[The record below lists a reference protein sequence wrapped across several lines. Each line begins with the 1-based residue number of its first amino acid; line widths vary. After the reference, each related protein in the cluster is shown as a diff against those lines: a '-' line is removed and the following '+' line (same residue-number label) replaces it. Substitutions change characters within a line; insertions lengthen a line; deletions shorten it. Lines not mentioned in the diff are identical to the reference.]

1 MTSSLRTLLRYAAYP
16 VLVFGSL
23 AAFWLGVQTRSLPL
37 AALTSALALGSAL
50 VIALLELV
58 LPDREGQVSWRTLR
72 TDFLHVLLSG
82 SGVTML
88 VRALSFGALAAAG
101 AALAARLGVALW
113 PSDWPLPLQL
123 ALAALV
129 GELGSYS
136 AHRLMHR
143 YESLWR
149 IHALHH
155 SPPHLYMV
163 ASARTHPLNS
173 ALVHASQM
181 APVVLLGAGPEVI
194 AAFSLL
200 TAVVGLL
207 QHCNAD
213 LATEWLNGV
222 FATPDLHRTHHSV
235 VLDESN
241 SNFGNNLIV
250 WDWVFGTRLAGAR
263 PEAYGVEGVNWPEG
277 YLAQLAT
284 PFTYGRLSAAPLASP
299 PQPTPAQPTP
309 AQPTPAQPTP
319 QLAPLRG

>member
-1 MTSSLRTLLRYAAYP
+1 MTSTLRTITRYAAYP

-23 AAFWLGVQTRSLPL
+23 AALWLGLRATSLPL
-37 AALTSALALGSAL
+37 AALTSALALASAL
-50 VIALLELV
+50 AVALLELV
-58 LPDREGQVSWRTLR
+58 LPDRAGQVSWRTLR

-88 VRALSFGALAAAG
+88 VRALSFGALAALG
-101 AALAARLGVALW
+101 AAIAARLGVGLW
-113 PSDWPLPLQL
+113 PGAWPLPAQL
-123 ALAALV
+123 ALAAVL
-129 GELGSYS
+129 GELGAYS

-155 SPPHLYMV
+155 SPPHLYVV
-163 ASARTHPLNS
+163 ASARTHPFNS
-173 ALVHASQM
+173 ALVHFCQM
-181 APVVLLGAGPEVI
+181 GPVVLLGAGAEVI

-235 VLDESN
+235 VLSESN

-263 PEAYGVEGVNWPEG
+263 PEAYGVEGVRWPEG
-277 YLAQLAT
+277 YLAQLTT
-284 PFTYGRLSAAPLASP
+284 PFVYGRLSAEAPAEPSPEPAPELAS
-299 PQPTPAQPTP
+299 
-309 AQPTPAQPTP
+309 
-319 QLAPLRG
+319 LAG